1 MKILYRIRAF
11 SLVTF
16 VLVWTSQTG
25 LLAQTGLAV
34 VDWND
39 VHQRIDGFGASSA
52 FLNINWTTAQAD
64 MFFSTNNGIGLSL
77 LRTRIEPD
85 GSADGTGIMRL
96 AQARGARV
104 WSTPWSPPA
113 AFKDSGTVNGGN
125 YLGGD
130 ATNAAYAQQLAGY
143 AARMKTFLIGVNIYA
158 ISIQNEPDYN
168 TTSYESC
175 LWTAQ
180 QFHDFIPYLYNAL
193 AATNLSGIKIM
204 LPEQASWRLNLAT
217 TSMNDATTSNMVGIL
232 AAHGYYSSATSLN
245 HYGKTLWETEDS
257 NLSGPFDGSITDGI
271 YWATQIY
278 SYLTVAEVNAWNYWW
293 LISANPDN
301 EGLTDQSGNPAK
313 RMYVLGQ
320 WSRFVRPNFY
330 RIGVNNNTSALVS
343 AFMNPLSGSIAIV
356 AVNPNANLPIVQTFT
371 LTNVPMTAPV
381 VPWVTSSNLSLA
393 SQPAVEVTNS
403 TFTWQ
408 LPPYSVVTFV
418 GQTDITNSPPTLQPI
433 ADQTIDPG
441 VPLIITNVA
450 TDPDAFQTLTFN
462 LLNGPTN
469 VVLNSTNGILTW
481 RPLVTDA
488 NTTNLFTVQVAD
500 NGSPVM
506 TAQQSFTV
514 TVNPLIQPQI
524 SEESWSNGWLVLQI
538 GGAFGPDYAVQVS
551 SNLFDWAEI
560 FVTNSPPVP
569 FQWVDTGAT
578 NWPNRFYRVK
588 IGPPLP

>member
-1 MKILYRIRAF
+1 VKILHRIGVALPVMF
-11 SLVTF
+11 A
-16 VLVWTSQTG
+16 LVWTSQTG
-25 LLAQTGLAV
+25 MPAETGLAV
-34 VDWND
+34 VNWND

-77 LRTRIEPD
+77 LRTRITPD
-85 GSADGTGIMRL
+85 GAADGTGIMKM

-130 ATNAAYAQQLAGY
+130 ATNMAYAQQLANY
-143 AARMKTFLIGVNIYA
+143 AARMKSPLIGVNIYA
-158 ISIQNEPDYN
+158 ISIQNEPDVS
-168 TTSYESC
+168 TTYESC

-193 AATNLSGIKIM
+193 AATNLSNVKIM
-204 LPEQASWRLNLAT
+204 LPEESYWDLGLAAN
-217 TSMNDATTSNMVGIL
+217 SMNDATTSNMVGIL
-232 AAHGYYSSATSLN
+232 AAHGYYSPAFSLN
-245 HYGKTLWETEDS
+245 RYGKTLWETEDS
-257 NLSGPFDGSITDGI
+257 TFDAFDGSISNGI
-271 YWATQIY
+271 YWATRIH
-278 SYLTVAEVNAWNYWW
+278 SFLTVAEVNAWNYWW

-320 WSRFVRPNFY
+320 YSRFVRPNFY

-343 AFMNPLSGSIAIV
+343 AFKDPLSGKIAIV
-356 AVNPNANLPIVQTFT
+356 AINPNTDILIDQTFA
-371 LTNVPMTAPV
+371 LTNVAMTGPV
-381 VPWVTSSNLSLA
+381 VPWITSSNLSLA

-408 LPPYSVVTFV
+408 LSPYSVVTFV

-433 ADQTIDPG
+433 PDQTINPG
-441 VPLIITNVA
+441 THLIITNVA
-450 TDPDAFQTLTFN
+450 TDPDAFQTLTFT

-469 VVLNSTNGILTW
+469 AVLNSTNGILTW

-506 TAQQSFTV
+506 TARQSFTV
-514 TVNPLIQPQI
+514 TVNPLTQPQI
-524 SEESWSNGWLVLQI
+524 SEETWSNGWLVLQI